1 MTIIRRL
8 ISILVL
14 LSFATVGNTA
24 SQRPVAN
31 DLSSADSRPKPKE
44 VAFSPRKLRL
54 IDYNPVSGNYLFRG
68 NMPVIKGRF
77 AYQKLI
83 DTMNRRS
90 IEQLHTPLPE
100 NIYIYDFSLISK
112 LGERHLLKQEQMFAQ
127 INPDLMQLIHH
138 PVYGAASNP
147 DYYPTSVLHI
157 MLKLPFIGDV
167 YKLVDKLNKLLNQEY
182 SRPAAIFVHCQAGSD
197 RTGMVIGTYQMQFL
211 GKSYLEVIEE
221 AEEIAGRPL
230 RSLQKRALKW
240 IAYYLRDSKGIQS
253 VGAIY

>member
-1 MTIIRRL
+1 MNIIRRL
-8 ISILVL
+8 IQVLVL

-24 SQRPVAN
+24 SQRSIPG
-31 DLSSADSRPKPKE
+31 DLSSADAWPKPKE

-54 IDYNPVSGNYLFRG
+54 VDYNPVSGNYLFRG
-68 NMPVIKGRF
+68 NMPIIKGQF
-77 AYQKLI
+77 AYQELI
-83 DTMNRRS
+83 DTMNQRS
-90 IEQLHTPLPE
+90 MEKLQAPLPE
-100 NIYIYDFSLISK
+100 DIYIFDISLISK
-112 LGERHLLKQEQMFAQ
+112 LGERHLLKQEQIFTQ
-127 INPDLMQLIHH
+127 TNPDLVHLIHH
-138 PVYGAASNP
+138 PVYGAVSNP
-147 DYYPTSVLHI
+147 DYYPKSVLHI

-167 YKLVDKLNKLLNQEY
+167 YRLVDKLSKLLNQEY
-182 SRPAAIFVHCQAGSD
+182 SRPVAIFVHCQAGSD